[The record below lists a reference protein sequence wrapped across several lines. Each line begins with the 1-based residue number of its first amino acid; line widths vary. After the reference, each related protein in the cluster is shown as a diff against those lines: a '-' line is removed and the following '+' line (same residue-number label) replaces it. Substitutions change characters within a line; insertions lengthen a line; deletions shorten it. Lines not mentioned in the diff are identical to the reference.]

1 MASVFGWSYPPGVSS
16 LPWDEPAFC
25 DVCCRS
31 VDGDGEG
38 GCDCEECPH
47 CGDAGNPDCYA
58 HFTVLEE
65 LVGKRMVYRDVKYNG
80 HGMEFGERL
89 DRIVSEIRQH
99 ILDLEEDA
107 FTDEAIE
114 EGLV

>member
-1 MASVFGWSYPPGVSS
+1 
-16 LPWDEPAFC
+16 
-25 DVCCRS
+25 
-31 VDGDGEG
+31 
-38 GCDCEECPH
+38 
-47 CGDAGNPDCYA
+47 
-58 HFTVLEE
+58 
-65 LVGKRMVYRDVKYNG
+65 MVYRDVKYNG

-89 DRIVSEIRQH
+89 DRIVSETRQH